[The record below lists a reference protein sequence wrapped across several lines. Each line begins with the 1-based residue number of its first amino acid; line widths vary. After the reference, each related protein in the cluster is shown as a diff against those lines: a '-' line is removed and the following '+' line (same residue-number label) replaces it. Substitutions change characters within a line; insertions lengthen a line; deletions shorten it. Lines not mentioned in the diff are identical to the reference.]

1 MSIAAKIG
9 CTAQTLNERVK
20 KAEVDNG
27 RRAGVPTDFAA
38 KLKAL
43 ERKNSELRQ
52 ANEHPIGRTIA
63 DPSNR
68 GNTDEVVSPS
78 CNGPVPAGLAS
89 NARSRAMRSLSPLAA
104 ALPRSTYSRRV
115 VDWR

>member
-1 MSIAAKIG
+1 MDHEGEHPSRWAAIMSIAAKIG

-43 ERKNSELRQ
+43 ERENRELRQ
-52 ANEHPIGRTIA
+52 ANEHPIGRTTA
-63 DPSNR
+63 RPLKSR
-68 GNTDEVVSPS
+68 QYRWS
-78 CNGPVPAGLAS
+78 CFTFLQ
-89 NARSRAMRSLSPLAA
+89 R
-104 ALPRSTYSRRV
+104 PRSGRGFIF
-115 VDWR
+115 